1 MKTDRR
7 SATRQG
13 TSRWLAAR
21 PRYIFRGEYGG
32 NQGRAC
38 AAEIYPQAKP
48 EGTRLRAVFVLGAI
62 LCLTLAVGTQDKI
75 SVPSRI
81 STILAKFPAESGRD
95 RDLFA
100 AEIVALGPGGT
111 REIIGRLAAP
121 GEADDTLARFATD
134 AVAVYVARSGAETER
149 LPFVKELLKALDEP
163 RDAEI
168 KSFLI
173 GRLQLAGKG
182 EIVKPLAKLL
192 IDPILGGPAAR
203 ALTVVHSAEAESAMI
218 KAFDAAPAG
227 NRESLIQALG
237 EMRSLA
243 AVKKISPLASGPDER
258 LRAAALAAL
267 ANIGDPASQSVLERT
282 AVTDSPYGRA
292 KAASLYLLFA
302 ERLRDSGNKDLSEKI
317 CREFLRN
324 YGLPGESQVRAS
336 ALTLLAGI
344 LGPGIFDVLLEA
356 MDSPDG
362 KFRQR
367 ALELADLIP
376 GETATARWIEKSARA
391 GPDARADIIAMLGR
405 RGDQSALPAVR
416 EAIRSEDKAVRLA
429 AVGAASRLAG
439 DEVFDEVW
447 PLFQSD
453 DEDQVAAVR
462 RAFSC
467 FSPDKAVAKAAEL
480 LPNSPPRA
488 RVALIGIL
496 AERQARERAGL
507 VLAEVANENSAV
519 RKAALE
525 SLEKIV
531 RPDDAPLLIDLL
543 LSNATPPEIVL
554 IQNALVAATAQIAD
568 PWARSGA
575 ILAALNKAP
584 ASKRPDLMRPL
595 ARIGG
600 ERALGWVVMETK
612 SPDGQCQTAALST
625 LAGWMTADALD
636 ELFQIARAAPDRKT
650 RYLALR
656 GVTRLAGGEPF
667 SSDRKIALLKEAL
680 GIAAETNE
688 KNLVLSALGDV
699 RAPESLALLAG
710 FLDDPALQV
719 KAAQA
724 IAKSVL
730 PEPGVEGMA
739 GFETAMILKKAL
751 LFLDD
756 DYDREEAEKYARA
769 LLFKEGFS
777 YLFNAKDLSG
787 WKGLVADPPARAK
800 MKPDELARAQR
811 EADALMQRHWKVI
824 DGALAFDGQ
833 GHSLCTLQD
842 YGDFEMFVDWKI
854 QEKGDSGIYLRGS
867 PQVQIWDMT
876 QSPDG
881 SGGLYNNKVNPSKP
895 LVRADRPVGEWNT
908 FYIKMAGERVA
919 VYLNGVLV
927 VDNVVMENYWERG
940 KPIYP
945 AGQIE
950 LQAHSTPLYF
960 KNIYIKK

>member
-1 MKTDRR
+1 MKTHRQ
-7 SATRQG
+7 SAISQG
-13 TSRWLAAR
+13 TSLRLATRPWL
-21 PRYIFRGEYGG
+21 ISTGEYGG
-32 NQGRAC
+32 SG
-38 AAEIYPQAKP
+38 PPGK
-48 EGTRLRAVFVLGAI
+48 TRGPSRRRSAIFILGAI
-62 LCLTLAVGTQDKI
+62 FCVTLSVGTQDKI
-75 SVPSRI
+75 SISSRI

-100 AEIVALGPGGT
+100 AEIVAMGPEGM

-121 GEADDTLARFATD
+121 GEDDDTLARFATD
-134 AVAVYVARSGAETER
+134 AAAVYVARAGAEAER
-149 LPFVKELLKALDEP
+149 LPFVKELLRALDEP

-173 GRLQLAGKG
+173 GQLQLAGKG

-192 IDPILGGPAAR
+192 TDPKLGGPAAR
-203 ALTVVHSAEAESAMI
+203 ALTVVRSAEAEIVLI
-218 KAFDAAPAG
+218 KALDVAPTE

-243 AVKKISPLASGPDER
+243 AVKKISPYASGPDER
-258 LRAAALAAL
+258 LRTAALAAL

-282 AVTDSPYGRA
+282 AVTASPYGRA

-302 ERLRDSGNKDLSEKI
+302 QRLRDSGNKDLSEKI
-317 CREFLRN
+317 CREFLKN
-324 YGLPGESQVRAS
+324 YALPGESQVRAS

-367 ALELADLIP
+367 ALELADLVP

-391 GPDARADIIAMLGR
+391 GAEARADIIAMLGR

-416 EAIRSEDKAVRLA
+416 HAILSEDKAVRLA

-447 PLFQSD
+447 PLMPTD

-462 RAFSC
+462 QAFSF
-467 FSPDKAVAKAAEL
+467 FSPDKVTAKAAEM
-480 LPNSPPRA
+480 LPGSPPHA
-488 RVALIGIL
+488 RVALIEIL
-496 AERQARERAGL
+496 AERQAKERAGL
-507 VLAEVANENSAV
+507 ILAEAGSENPAV

-525 SLEKIV
+525 SLEKLV
-531 RPDDAPLLIDLL
+531 RLDDAPLLVDLL
-543 LSNATPPEIVL
+543 LSNAAAPEIVL
-554 IQNALVAATAQIAD
+554 IQNALVASTGQIAD
-568 PWARSGA
+568 PEMRADA

-612 SPDGQCQTAALST
+612 SPDAQCQTAALST
-625 LAGWMTADALD
+625 LANWMAADALD
-636 ELFQIARAAPDRKT
+636 ELFQSARAAPDRKT

-656 GVTRLAGGEPF
+656 GITRLAGGEPF
-667 SSDRKIALLKEAL
+667 SAERKISLLKEAL
-680 GIAAETNE
+680 EIAAEANE
-688 KNLVLSALGDV
+688 KNLVISALADV
-699 RAPESLALLAG
+699 RTPESLALLAR

-724 IAKSVL
+724 IVKSAL
-730 PEPGVEGMA
+730 PAPGVEGLA
-739 GFETAMILKKAL
+739 GFETAVILKRAL
-751 LFLDD
+751 LFLDN
-756 DYDREEAEKYARA
+756 DYDRDEAEKYART
-769 LLFKEGFS
+769 LLFKEGFA
-777 YLFNAKDLSG
+777 YLFNGKDLSG
-787 WKGLVADPPARAK
+787 WKGLVADPPARAR
-800 MKPDELARAQR
+800 MKPDESARAQR
-811 EADALMQRHWKVI
+811 EADALMRQHWKVI

-867 PQVQIWDMT
+867 PQVQIWDQT

-881 SGGLYNNKVNPSKP
+881 SGGLYNNKINPSKP

-908 FYIKMAGERVA
+908 FYIRMAGERVT

-927 VDNVVMENYWERG
+927 DDVVMENYWERD

-950 LQAHSTPLYF
+950 LQSHNTPLYF
-960 KNIYIKK
+960 KNLYLRVRPQR